1 MTRAGMA
8 AAGEDRFS
16 VLFVAQAE
24 RLVRLAALLGADDP
38 EDVVQEAFCRVFA
51 ARRGLSSSDEAV
63 AGYLTRAVVNQV
75 RDRYRRSAVARRDA
89 HLVASEGVAVA
100 GLDHTERDA
109 VVQAVAALPD
119 RQREAV
125 VLRFWLDLSL
135 AQVAAAMGVRIGT
148 AKSHV
153 SRGLAAVESTLLQS
167 VERGREGR

>member
-1 MTRAGMA
+1 MA
-8 AAGEDRFS
+8 AAAEDRFS
-16 VLFVAQAE
+16 VLFVAQAK

-51 ARRGLSSSDEAV
+51 TRGGLRSSDDAV

-89 HLVASEGVAVA
+89 HLLASEGVAVP

-109 VVQAVAALPD
+109 VVRAVAALPH

-125 VLRFWLDLSL
+125 VLRFWLDLSS
-135 AQVAAAMGVRIGT
+135 AQIAAAMGVRTGT

-153 SRGLAAVESTLLQS
+153 SRGLAAVESALLQS
-167 VERGREGR
+167 GQRGREGP

>member
-8 AAGEDRFS
+8 AAAEDRFS

-63 AGYLTRAVVNQV
+63 AGYLTRAVVNHI
-75 RDRYRRSAVARRDA
+75 RDRHRRSAVARRDA
-89 HLVASEGVAVA
+89 HLVASDGLAVP

-109 VVQAVAALPD
+109 VMHAVAALPD

-167 VERGREGR
+167 AEEGREGP